1 MSTTNEHPIDTEIPD
16 EGSFHGILDDDLLPD
31 DNDDFIDDPDFIP
44 SSESAESTEVESSVP
59 SDQQTNEPAPRQ
71 VGNILEAILESNRM
85 FMAALVNRDTRRK
98 KVYVPMPDKFD
109 GKVGDFVDSWLEQ
122 FQTWFAHCEKVEG
135 PVDTRTRIETAIQN
149 TRGDISL
156 LLTKHEADY
165 AEFPTW
171 ESFAQ
176 FMRSSYGSKES
187 GFDRYIRLRYMTQGD
202 NETVD
207 AYYAK
212 FYKAF
217 SRQKKWMKTPDDN
230 FIYNYMFLDGLKDAV
245 LQELLRLPESGTMEE
260 ASLQTIL
267 LLAKRAEQTAGMT
280 GSASGNASQA
290 GPIHNLRGRFK
301 NVRKGGSS
309 GGIGKFGKKKDSKFQ
324 VDKAALTDGEKSFL
338 KMNITRGGGLFIRR
352 ETQMKSAWMEWARKE
367 GLCTKCAAKGHHWRQ
382 CTVEERKKNGNKKF
396 NAVQETSSDSAMD
409 DYEDYLS
416 SLSERDCDHI
426 SVTNRYKEPQAVQVE
441 QTKGDITR
449 MSIP

>member
-1 MSTTNEHPIDTEIPD
+1 
-16 EGSFHGILDDDLLPD
+16 
-31 DNDDFIDDPDFIP
+31 
-44 SSESAESTEVESSVP
+44 
-59 SDQQTNEPAPRQ
+59 
-71 VGNILEAILESNRM
+71 
-85 FMAALVNRDTRRK
+85 
-98 KVYVPMPDKFD
+98 MPDKFD

-122 FQTWFAHCEKVEG
+122 FQTWFAHREKVEG

-176 FMRSSYGSKES
+176 FMRSSYGSKEC

-338 KMNITRGGGLFIRR
+338 KMNIARGGGLFIRR

-382 CTVEERKKNGNKKF
+382 CTVEERKKNGNKTKF